1 MIYYWIE
8 DKLLEA
14 VMDLTIHSVERIQ
27 DRTNMRVRDVLALV
41 SQNAFVRLGSDNGYE
56 YLLFYSRPDGDVKV
70 AVVNKDR
77 KRLISVWEKHFNL
90 PRGVARVTPGRIRRA
105 RELWGFYA
113 VTQRTASRKKEWRF
127 KIALEVVV
135 GQQTVFAHECGHMP
149 ERAAR
154 SLDTAL
160 PFVMPYLESI
170 VPIIES
176 RADIKK
182 AQVRYDFWC
191 THELSL
197 KRQRLNIMH
206 SDLRERMNMT

>member
-1 MIYYWIE
+1 
-8 DKLLEA
+8 
-14 VMDLTIHSVERIQ
+14 MDLTIHSVERIQ
-27 DRTNMRVRDVLALV
+27 DRTSMRVRDVLALV

-70 AVVNKDR
+70 AVVDKDR

-127 KIALEVVV
+127 KITLEVVI
-135 GQQTVFAHECGHMP
+135 GQKTVFAHECGYMP
-149 ERAAR
+149 VHKVS

-160 PFVMPYLESI
+160 PHVMSYLESI
-170 VPIIES
+170 VPVIES
-176 RADIKK
+176 RTDINK
-182 AQVRYDFWC
+182 AQVRYDFWY
-191 THELSL
+191 THELSF

-206 SDLRERMNMT
+206 SDLKERMKVA